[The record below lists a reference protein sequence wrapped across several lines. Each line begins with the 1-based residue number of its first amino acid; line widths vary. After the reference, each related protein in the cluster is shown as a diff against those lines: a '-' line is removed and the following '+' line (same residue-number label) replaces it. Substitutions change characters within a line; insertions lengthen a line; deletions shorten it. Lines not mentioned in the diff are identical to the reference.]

1 MAAPT
6 PDECYSYALVKFS
19 RQHSGGVI
27 VQIRNPKD
35 FGAGI
40 MFIAFGVIALL
51 IARDYSLG
59 TASRMGPG
67 YFPRGLSFIML
78 GIGAILVLRAL
89 KLQGPPII
97 VGALK
102 PLVIVILSV
111 VVFGL
116 AAPTLGMIVATVA
129 LVLVSSVASDEFRW
143 KEAIVASIV
152 LALFVVAAFGY
163 GLKLQL
169 PLLPWFLE

>member
-1 MAAPT
+1 
-6 PDECYSYALVKFS
+6 
-19 RQHSGGVI
+19 

-35 FGAGI
+35 FWAGI
-40 MFIAFGVIALL
+40 MFIAFGAIAFL

-78 GIGAILVLRAL
+78 GIGAILALRAL
-89 KLQGPPII
+89 KLQGTPIVI
-97 VGALK
+97 GSLK
-102 PLVIVILSV
+102 PLGIVILSV
-111 VVFGL
+111 ALFGIL
-116 AAPTLGMIVATVA
+116 APKFGMIVATVV
-129 LVLVSSVASDEFRW
+129 LVLVASTASDEFRW

>member
-1 MAAPT
+1 
-6 PDECYSYALVKFS
+6 
-19 RQHSGGVI
+19 

-35 FGAGI
+35 FWAGI
-40 MFIAFGVIALL
+40 MFIAFGAIAFL

-78 GIGAILVLRAL
+78 GIGAILALRAL
-89 KLQGPPII
+89 KLQGTPIVI
-97 VGALK
+97 GSLK
-102 PLVIVILSV
+102 PLGIVILSV
-111 VVFGL
+111 ALFGIL
-116 AAPTLGMIVATVA
+116 APKFGMIVATVV
-129 LVLVSSVASDEFRW
+129 LVLVSSTASDEFRW

>member
-1 MAAPT
+1 
-6 PDECYSYALVKFS
+6 
-19 RQHSGGVI
+19 
-27 VQIRNPKD
+27 
-35 FGAGI
+35 
-40 MFIAFGVIALL
+40 MFIAFGAIAFL

-78 GIGAILVLRAL
+78 GIGAILALRAL
-89 KLQGPPII
+89 KLQGTPIVI
-97 VGALK
+97 GSLK
-102 PLVIVILSV
+102 PLGIVILSV
-111 VVFGL
+111 ALFGIL
-116 AAPTLGMIVATVA
+116 APKFGMIVATVV
-129 LVLVSSVASDEFRW
+129 LVLVSSTASDEFRW